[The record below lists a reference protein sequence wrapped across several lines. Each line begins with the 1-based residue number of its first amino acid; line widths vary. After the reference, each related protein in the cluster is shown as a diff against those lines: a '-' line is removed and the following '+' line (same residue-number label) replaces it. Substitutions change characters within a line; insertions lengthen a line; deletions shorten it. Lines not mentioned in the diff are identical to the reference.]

1 MDIED
6 FIEQNK
12 ECYDRFTFDRVFKF
26 LLLQDYSN
34 EEAKDIILFNCCLSA
49 IIFQERI
56 DNEFY
61 KKIIIDNEISEDL
74 KIMQNE
80 IFNSIIPKRYL
91 N

>member
-1 MDIED
+1 MEIED

-12 ECYDRFTFDRVFKF
+12 ECYDRFTFDKVFKF

-34 EEAKDIILFNCCLSA
+34 EEAKDAILFNCSLSA
-49 IIFQERI
+49 IIFQERM

-61 KKIIIDNEISEDL
+61 KKITIDDEISEDL
-74 KIMQNE
+74 KIMRNE
-80 IFNSIIPKRYL
+80 IFNSVIPKQYL

>member
-1 MDIED
+1 MEIED

-12 ECYDRFTFDRVFKF
+12 VCYDRFTFDRVFKF
-26 LLLQDYSN
+26 LLLQDCSN
-34 EEAKDIILFNCCLSA
+34 EEAKDIILFNCSLSA

-61 KKIIIDNEISEDL
+61 KKITIDNEISGDI
-74 KIMQNE
+74 KIMRNE
-80 IFNSIIPKRYL
+80 IFHTVIPKRFS